1 MNEIWDKGQL
11 GAVEGMLGTVDQLI
25 IDRCIMEEVKQHH
38 RNLAVAFYDY
48 KKAYDKVHH
57 DWMIRVYEWI
67 GIPRNVIRLTEELM
81 SKWKTRLEIWNGSE
95 KVTSRWIRILCGF
108 LQGDSYSPVGFCII
122 EIPVCIL
129 LQHSR
134 GYRMGEPGNRVV
146 KRTHILFV
154 DDLKESHQALKIVNE
169 IIVQA
174 SHDTGACY
182 GVSKCAE
189 IVFKNGKM
197 VKGEGL
203 QVLEERMKT
212 MDPDENEIYKFLG
225 IEQADG
231 IRMKA
236 MYERVKEE
244 VAKRMKII
252 VKAELNDENLI
263 KAINIKVIPVAAY
276 VMNICKF
283 NVSELKELNQIIKR
297 KLRGRSML
305 GRQASDERLY
315 LKREKGGRGL
325 KSMMDVYKE
334 TRLRVACYMAKS
346 TNRWI
351 EVAWMRET
359 MKEENAIVMES
370 IKTMEEVG
378 VRLRFEDGSIRLD
391 VEVIEAEREYK
402 ATWRKVKISLQ
413 KATEA
418 KRIEI
423 YKTKVQQSQF
433 YQEQEE
439 ECRLWLKQNLHG
451 PKTSSIMTM
460 LEQMVE
466 TRSWKAA
473 RGLTQDKRCRVCYER
488 DETIE
493 HLVAG
498 CKVLANNEYLL
509 RHNRALMIMTVAW
522 AKEYELVSKDKVWYN
537 ERWERGTV
545 MENDKGKLVWDFEFH
560 LRKTTTARRPDLI
573 LEDKE
578 KTKIWICDMA
588 SVKKHSG

>member
-1 MNEIWDKGQL
+1 
-11 GAVEGMLGTVDQLI
+11 
-25 IDRCIMEEVKQHH
+25 
-38 RNLAVAFYDY
+38 
-48 KKAYDKVHH
+48 
-57 DWMIRVYEWI
+57 
-67 GIPRNVIRLTEELM
+67 
-81 SKWKTRLEIWNGSE
+81 
-95 KVTSRWIRILCGF
+95 
-108 LQGDSYSPVGFCII
+108 
-122 EIPVCIL
+122 
-129 LQHSR
+129 
-134 GYRMGEPGNRVV
+134 MGEPGNRVV
-146 KRTHILFV
+146 KRTHSLFV
-154 DDLKESHQALKIVNE
+154 DDLKVYQESHQALKIVNE

-189 IVFKNGKM
+189 IIFKNGKM

-225 IEQADG
+225 IEQTDG
-231 IRMKA
+231 IRTKA
-236 MYERVKEE
+236 VYERVKEE
-244 VAKRMKII
+244 VAKRMKMI
-252 VKAELNDENLI
+252 VKTELNDENLT

-325 KSMMDVYKE
+325 KSLMDVYKE

-351 EVAWMRET
+351 EAAWMRET

-378 VRLRFEDGSIRLD
+378 ERLRFEDDSIRLD
-391 VEVIEAEREYK
+391 EEVIEAEREYK

-439 ECRLWLKQNLHG
+439 ECHLWLKQNLHG
-451 PKTSSIMTM
+451 RKTSSIMTL

-509 RHNRALMIMTVAW
+509 RHNRALMIMAVAW
-522 AKEYELVSKDKVWYN
+522 AKEYELVSKDTVWYN

-560 LRKTTTARRPDLI
+560 LRKTTTARGPDLI

-578 KTKIWICDMA
+578 KKKVWICDMA
-588 SVKKHSG
+588 CPQQRNIQAKRLDKLTKYRQLAYETRERRLGYEIMVVPLIIGALGGGVKQIFSDMGKIFEDKNILNRTICEMEKTVLMDSETTSRKVLSGLIQAIDE

>member
-1 MNEIWDKGQL
+1 
-11 GAVEGMLGTVDQLI
+11 
-25 IDRCIMEEVKQHH
+25 
-38 RNLAVAFYDY
+38 
-48 KKAYDKVHH
+48 
-57 DWMIRVYEWI
+57 
-67 GIPRNVIRLTEELM
+67 
-81 SKWKTRLEIWNGSE
+81 
-95 KVTSRWIRILCGF
+95 
-108 LQGDSYSPVGFCII
+108 
-122 EIPVCIL
+122 
-129 LQHSR
+129 
-134 GYRMGEPGNRVV
+134 MGEPGNGVV
-146 KRTHILFV
+146 KRTHSLFV
-154 DDLKESHQALKIVNE
+154 DDLKVYQESHQALKIVNE

-189 IVFKNGKM
+189 IIFKNGKM

-231 IRMKA
+231 IRTKA
-236 MYERVKEE
+236 VYERVKEE
-244 VAKRMKII
+244 VAKRMKMI
-252 VKAELNDENLI
+252 VKTELNDENLI

-334 TRLRVACYMAKS
+334 TRLRVACYIAKS

-351 EVAWMRET
+351 EAAWMRET

-378 VRLRFEDGSIRLD
+378 VRLRFEDDSIRLD
-391 VEVIEAEREYK
+391 EEVIEAEREYK

-439 ECRLWLKQNLHG
+439 ECHLWLKQNLHG
-451 PKTSSIMTM
+451 RKTSSIMTM

-509 RHNRALMIMTVAW
+509 RHNRALMIMAVAW
-522 AKEYELVSKDKVWYN
+522 AKEYELVSKDTVWYN

-578 KTKIWICDMA
+578 KKKIWICDMA
-588 SVKKHSG
+588 CPQQRNIQAKRLDKLTKYRQLAYETRERRLGYEIMVVPLIIGALGGGVKQIFSDMGKIFEDKNILNRTICEMQKTVLMDSETTSRKVLSGLIQAIDE